1 MGLATTRSEHDSRI
15 PQDHCQGD
23 GHGCRW
29 GSRLQVAGC
38 GLRVAGYE
46 LREAYATRPTLAG
59 FPLRYCEETSTI
71 ILDSRTNGKS

>member
-1 MGLATTRSEHDSRI
+1 MSMGFTVTN
-15 PQDHCQGD
+15 
-23 GHGCRW
+23 
-29 GSRLQVAGC
+29 C

-59 FPLRYCEETSTI
+59 FPLRYREETSTI